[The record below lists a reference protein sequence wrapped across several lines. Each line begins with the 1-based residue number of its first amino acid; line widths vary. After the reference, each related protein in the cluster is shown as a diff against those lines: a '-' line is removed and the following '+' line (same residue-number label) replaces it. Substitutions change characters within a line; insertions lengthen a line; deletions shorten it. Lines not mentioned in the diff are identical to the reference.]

1 MRKIKLSQWAKN
13 NNVCYRTAWNYF
25 KAGKF
30 EGKSEVSDKGSI
42 FVLEEEVKEKTQ
54 EISYSELV
62 MAIRE
67 LTEAVKNK

>member
-42 FVLEEEVKEKTQ
+42 FVFEEEVKDKNL
-54 EISYSELV
+54 EIKEVSEQILSLSLKLSKLV
-62 MAIRE
+62 
-67 LTEAVKNK
+67 